1 MRDPDDGPDAE
12 HDVSDAKHGFPDAE
26 HDHPDESLDARDE
39 EHGVPDGE
47 TASSADVEADAA
59 SQPAGDPTPTSG
71 ASGGSTN
78 EAGRESRGV
87 AIWALLFGIASVFC
101 CFPAGIIAIV
111 LGVRGRRRT
120 VGNTTM
126 ATLGLLLGVIG
137 LLGTAVA
144 FGYYSGVLG

>member
-1 MRDPDDGPDAE
+1 MSTRNDVPDAE
-12 HDVSDAKHGFPDAE
+12 PDGTDAE
-26 HDHPDESLDARDE
+26 IGAPDGEIGAPDGAN
-39 EHGVPDGE
+39 GVPDGE
-47 TASSADVEADAA
+47 TANAADPESGLA
-59 SQPAGDPTPTSG
+59 SQAPDASTPDTGTSI
-71 ASGGSTN
+71 GSTQ
-78 EAGRESRGV
+78 EVGRESRGV
-87 AIWALLFGIASVFC
+87 GIWALLFGIASVFC